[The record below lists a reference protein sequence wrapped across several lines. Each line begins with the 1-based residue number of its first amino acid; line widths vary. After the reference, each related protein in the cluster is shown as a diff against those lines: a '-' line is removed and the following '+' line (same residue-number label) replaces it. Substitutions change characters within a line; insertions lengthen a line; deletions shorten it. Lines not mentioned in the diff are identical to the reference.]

1 MEENNLDNIIQG
13 ILSEAASRIH
23 EALGENM
30 GTNSEATRSATK
42 FDAQTTD
49 GHQIVLDAKTMRAG
63 TLILLRG
70 NEWVCKYPTGRYG
83 TESKQWESWDGEVRT
98 AGEFAEMCRD
108 AHADGNTNILIHEG
122 Y

>member
-23 EALGENM
+23 EVLDKNAEAE
-30 GTNSEATRSATK
+30 SEATRSATK
-42 FDAQTTD
+42 FDAQTAD
-49 GHQIVLDAKTMRAG
+49 GDQIVLDAKTMRAG
-63 TLILLRG
+63 TVIVLHG

-83 TESKQWESWDGEVRT
+83 IESKQWESWDGEVRT
-98 AGEFAEMCRD
+98 AGEFAEMCRA
-108 AHADGNTNILIHEG
+108 AHADTNILIHEG